1 LIDRLG
7 ERGWDETM
15 TKKEPAAKIFLQWIT
30 QNPILAILAVLII
43 FPFISP
49 YKALATQ
56 IIIFGLLALGYNIL
70 YGYTGLLSFGHA
82 AFFGLGAYATGI
94 ILVRTH
100 CSIWAGI
107 GMGLAVSAVGALL
120 LGFLCLRR
128 RGIYFALLTLAFAQM
143 LYYTAYSWVSLTGG
157 EAGLRNVPR
166 PLFELPNIISIDIY
180 TPTRFYFFA
189 LAFVMVALILLK
201 RILESPFGR
210 VLQAIR
216 ENEKRAR
223 SCGYNTGRIKWL
235 SFILSGTFSGLAG
248 ALHTLYINFV
258 GIEQLYWATSG
269 TIVMMALLGGPG
281 TFFGPFVGAAVFL
294 YLEDIISGFT
304 KYWMIFLGP
313 IFVLCVLF
321 FPQGIWGT
329 VKKLADQRNQTK

>member
-1 LIDRLG
+1 MQLL
-7 ERGWDETM
+7 
-15 TKKEPAAKIFLQWIT
+15 TKKS
-30 QNPILAILAVLII
+30 ILLILIVLII
-43 FPFISP
+43 FPFVSP
-49 YKALATQ
+49 YQALATQ
-56 IIIFGLLALGYNIL
+56 IIIYGLLALGYNIL

-94 ILVRTH
+94 ILVRTN

-107 GMGLAVSAVGALL
+107 GAGVVVSALGAFVI
-120 LGFLCLRR
+120 GFFCLRR

-143 LYYTAYSWVSLTGG
+143 LYYIAYTWVSLTGG
-157 EAGLRNVPR
+157 EPGLRHIPR
-166 PLFELPNIISIDIY
+166 PPLEIPGVFSINIY
-180 TPTRFYFFA
+180 TPTRFYFFV
-189 LAFVMVALILLK
+189 LAFVVAALIVLK
-201 RILESPFGR
+201 RILESPLGK
-210 VLQAIR
+210 VLQGIR

-223 SCGYNTGRIKWL
+223 ACGYDTGRIKWL

-269 TIVMMALLGGPG
+269 TILMMTLLGGPG
-281 TFFGPFVGAAVFL
+281 TFFGPFVGAGVFL
-294 YLEDIISGFT
+294 YLEDIISAFT
-304 KYWMIFLGP
+304 QYWMIVLGP

-329 VKKLADQRNQTK
+329 IKNIADRFNRS

>member
-1 LIDRLG
+1 
-7 ERGWDETM
+7 M
-15 TKKEPAAKIFLQWIT
+15 TTEESAYKNIFPWIAGR
-30 QNPILAILAVLII
+30 PILMILLVLIL

-94 ILVRTH
+94 ILVRTN
-100 CSIWAGI
+100 CSIWASI
-107 GMGLAVSAVGALL
+107 GMGLAVSAVGALV
-120 LGFLCLRR
+120 LGFFCLRR

-143 LYYTAYSWVSLTGG
+143 LYYTAYTWVSLTGG
-157 EAGLRNVPR
+157 EPGLRNIPR
-166 PLFELPNIISIDIY
+166 PALEIPGIFSLDIY
-180 TPTRFYFFA
+180 TPTRFYFFV
-189 LAFVMVALILLK
+189 LAFVFFALILLK
-201 RILESPFGR
+201 RILESPFGK

-223 SCGYNTGRIKWL
+223 ACGYNTARIKWL

-269 TIVMMALLGGPG
+269 TIVMMTLLGGPA

-294 YLEDIISGFT
+294 SLEDMISGFT

-321 FPQGIWGT
+321 FPRGIWGT
-329 VKKLADQRNQTK
+329 VKKLADRGGQT

>member
-1 LIDRLG
+1 MTIK
-7 ERGWDETM
+7 ETGV
-15 TKKEPAAKIFLQWIT
+15 KRFLQWIT
-30 QNPILAILAVLII
+30 RNPVLMIVLVLVV
-43 FPFISP
+43 FPFVSP

-82 AFFGLGAYATGI
+82 AFFGLGAYASGI
-94 ILVRTH
+94 ILVRTN
-100 CSIWAGI
+100 CSIWASI
-107 GMGLAVSAVGALL
+107 GAGLAVSAIGAFLI
-120 LGFLCLRR
+120 GFLCLRR

-143 LYYTAYSWVSLTGG
+143 LYYIAYTWVSLTGG
-157 EAGLRNVPR
+157 EPGLRNIPR
-166 PLFELPNIISIDIY
+166 PFLELPGVFSINIY
-180 TPTRFYFFA
+180 TPTRFYFFV
-189 LAFVMVALILLK
+189 LAFVMAALILLK
-201 RILESPFGR
+201 RILESPFGK
-210 VLQAIR
+210 VLQGIR

-223 SCGYNTGRIKWL
+223 ACGYNTNRIKWL

-248 ALHTLYINFV
+248 ALHTLYLNFV

-269 TIVMMALLGGPG
+269 MIVMMTLLGGPG
-281 TFFGPFVGAAVFL
+281 TFFGPFVGAGVFL

-329 VKKLADQRNQTK
+329 VKKLTDRFNRH